1 MKDVIKS
8 IPSVFKQ
15 RKQRKNAARFLRFGL
30 VLVLFVAG
38 YMQVYTNLMSKELG
52 GVHIGGVEALYWVL
66 TTMSTLGYGDIT
78 FSGDSGRLFS
88 MLVMFTGVFY
98 LFIVLPFVFMEFLY
112 KPFMEYQTGAR
123 VARKFE
129 PVKQKHVILTHYDSI
144 SHVLMDKLSQFGYPF
159 VLIGYFYNQY
169 SAIA

>member
-1 MKDVIKS
+1 MFFVVVYMNI
-8 IPSVFKQ
+8 FKH
-15 RKQRKNAARFLRFGL
+15 
-30 VLVLFVAG
+30 
-38 YMQVYTNLMSKELG
+38 LMSEER
-52 GVHIGGVEALYWVL
+52 GVEYIPWVEAFYWVL

-78 FSGDSGRLFS
+78 FTGSSGRLFS

-129 PVKQKHVILTHYDSI
+129 PVKQKHVILTGFRQNGLQIRIQRNFLRI
-144 SHVLMDKLSQFGYPF
+144 STLVKIIVRHFFENVIF
-159 VLIGYFYNQY
+159 
-169 SAIA
+169 